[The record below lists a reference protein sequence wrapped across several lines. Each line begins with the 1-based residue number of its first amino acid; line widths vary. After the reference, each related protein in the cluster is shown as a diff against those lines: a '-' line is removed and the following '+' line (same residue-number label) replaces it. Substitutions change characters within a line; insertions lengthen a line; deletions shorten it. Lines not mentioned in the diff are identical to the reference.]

1 MQTGKSKQDK
11 QATMQIIPTEV
22 LKKTAKKIT
31 KSEENEKG
39 PNGGRRAKSSY
50 RYILQ
55 IYLHVYLHMLE
66 RFVNQGGLDHEHS
79 S

>member
-55 IYLHVYLHMLE
+55 ICLQMYIFTYARKICIL
-66 RFVNQGGLDHEHS
+66 RRT
-79 S
+79 